1 MNGFKLF
8 AMAVAV
14 IVGIPVA
21 AAVASNR
28 LSGATVVDE
37 PAMVCELSVGEHA
50 LRPARPDRPTPNILP
65 ARHGLT
71 STSRV

>member
-21 AAVASNR
+21 AALTSNR
-28 LSGATVVDE
+28 FAGATVVDE
-37 PAMVCELSVGEHA
+37 SNVVCELSVSERA
-50 LRPARPDRPTPNILP
+50 LRPARPDKPTPNLLP
-65 ARHGLT
+65 ARTGL
-71 STSRV
+71 SPMSRV